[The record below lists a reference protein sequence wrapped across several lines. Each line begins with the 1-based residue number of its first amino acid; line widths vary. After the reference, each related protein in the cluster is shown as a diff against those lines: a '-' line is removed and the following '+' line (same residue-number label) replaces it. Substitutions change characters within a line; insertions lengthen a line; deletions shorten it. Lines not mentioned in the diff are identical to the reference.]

1 MYESFS
7 IVFTLAALFSFI
19 NYRWL
24 KLPSTIGQM
33 ILALGLAV
41 IIIILEPLAPKVYQ
55 FFCDIVLSTD
65 FRRVLLDVMLGFL
78 LFAGALHV
86 DVTGLRKERWSVLL
100 FATISVLLATLIV
113 GTGCYYLAGWLGIE
127 IPYLHCLL
135 FGALIS
141 PTDPIA
147 VLALLKTA
155 NVSPSLQLKIEG
167 ESLFNDGIGVIV
179 FSALLLLTGMESG
192 GGEAGLVQEILLL
205 FAEEV
210 LLGLA
215 LGGILGVL
223 GLRLIKASHENHFLV
238 TMISLAIVFGGYT
251 LALLL
256 HTSGPLAMVV
266 AGLYLGYH
274 IKMGDI
280 EEETRKTLVGFWHI
294 LDESLN
300 GVLFVMIGLALHIVS
315 MQPIYYGLISLLIVL
330 SLLARWLSVTL
341 PYSLLRH
348 DEGHWLKTTYVLTWG
363 GLKGGISL
371 ALAFS
376 LTEEL
381 SGNILLPFTYGI
393 VIFSILVQGLSI
405 PSLIK
410 KLYT

>member
-65 FRRVLLDVMLGFL
+65 FRRVLLDIMLGFL

-86 DVTGLRKERWSVLL
+86 DVTGLRQERWSVLL
-100 FATISVLLATLIV
+100 FATISVLLATFIV
-113 GTGCYYLAGWLGIE
+113 GSGCYYLGVLFGLD

-192 GGEAGLVQEILLL
+192 GGEGGLVQEILLL

-215 LGGILGVL
+215 LGLLLGVL
-223 GLRLIKASHENHFLV
+223 GLRL
-238 TMISLAIVFGGYT
+238 
-251 LALLL
+251 
-256 HTSGPLAMVV
+256 
-266 AGLYLGYH
+266 
-274 IKMGDI
+274 
-280 EEETRKTLVGFWHI
+280 
-294 LDESLN
+294 
-300 GVLFVMIGLALHIVS
+300 
-315 MQPIYYGLISLLIVL
+315 
-330 SLLARWLSVTL
+330 
-341 PYSLLRH
+341 
-348 DEGHWLKTTYVLTWG
+348 
-363 GLKGGISL
+363 
-371 ALAFS
+371 
-376 LTEEL
+376 
-381 SGNILLPFTYGI
+381 
-393 VIFSILVQGLSI
+393 
-405 PSLIK
+405 
-410 KLYT
+410 

>member
-65 FRRVLLDVMLGFL
+65 FRRVLLDIMLGFL

-86 DVTGLRKERWSVLL
+86 DVTGLRQERWSVLL
-100 FATISVLLATLIV
+100 FATISVLLATFIV
-113 GTGCYYLAGWLGIE
+113 GSGCYYLGVLFGLD

-192 GGEAGLVQEILLL
+192 GGEGGLVQEILLL

-215 LGGILGVL
+215 LGLLLGVL
-223 GLRLIKASHENHFLV
+223 GLRLIKASHENHFLA

-315 MQPIYYGLISLLIVL
+315 MQPIYYGLIGLLIVL
-330 SLLARWLSVTL
+330 SLLARWLSVTI

-348 DEGHWLKTTYVLTWG
+348 AEGNWLKTTYVLTWG

-381 SGNILLPFTYGI
+381 SGNLLLPFTYGI
-393 VIFSILVQGLSI
+393 VIFSILVQGLTI

-410 KLYT
+410 KLYA